1 MTSFFGT
8 RRAAGVWGIAFVVL
22 LVVSA
27 AIVSLPTASE
37 SSDRIAS
44 FYKAH
49 GQLIVIQQ
57 VLGAIALV
65 PLTAFILSLRSNRWL
80 RPALVVFA
88 AVELVT
94 NVVPLVIL
102 AAADRATSLTLVED
116 LADSA
121 LFAAIAVLVVAAT
134 LAEPVWLRAV
144 AVLVAGTCALRAIL
158 APLGVSAL
166 DALAPLAF
174 VALILLLSIR
184 VLAGAGGGRVRPAED
199 PA

>member
-1 MTSFFGT
+1 
-8 RRAAGVWGIAFVVL
+8 
-22 LVVSA
+22 
-27 AIVSLPTASE
+27 SE

-65 PLTAFILSLRSNRWL
+65 PLTAFILSLRPNRWL

-116 LADSA
+116 LA
-121 LFAAIAVLVVAAT
+121 
-134 LAEPVWLRAV
+134 
-144 AVLVAGTCALRAIL
+144 
-158 APLGVSAL
+158 
-166 DALAPLAF
+166 
-174 VALILLLSIR
+174 
-184 VLAGAGGGRVRPAED
+184 GRRFGRDRRRSSGWEWPRQARSSDEC
-199 PA
+199 